1 MIKRQK
7 RKLAAIMFTDI
18 AEFTKKMSFDEDI
31 AVSSVKKKR
40 SIILPLIKDISFK
53 CYDDTNRTF

>member
-31 AVSSVKKKR
+31 AISSVKKKR
-40 SIILPLIKDISFK
+40 SIILPLIKDNNGVLSYK
-53 CYDDTNRTF
+53 KVLEE